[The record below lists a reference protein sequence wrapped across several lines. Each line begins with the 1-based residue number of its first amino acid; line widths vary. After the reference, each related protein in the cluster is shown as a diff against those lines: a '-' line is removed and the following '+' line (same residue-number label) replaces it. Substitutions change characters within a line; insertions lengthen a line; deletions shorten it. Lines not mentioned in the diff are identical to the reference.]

1 MIHISATVK
10 GEPDTDPFTQTFIYV
25 DKSDEQI
32 FYDSVGMIND
42 KLDKNLKINLNESIM
57 IYCEYIVKKVR
68 DRKAVRVIEKSAQK
82 ILRADKVMIGVPETL
97 RRIIFE
103 VRIDKLPKRHIIL
116 KEPIPTSD
124 YILAARK

>member
-32 FYDSVGMIND
+32 FYDSVGMINE

-57 IYCEYIVKKVR
+57 IYCEYIVKKYGI
-68 DRKAVRVIEKSAQK
+68 A
-82 ILRADKVMIGVPETL
+82 
-97 RRIIFE
+97 
-103 VRIDKLPKRHIIL
+103 KR
-116 KEPIPTSD
+116 
-124 YILAARK
+124 